1 MDSRTLYNI
10 KVFEKLAAPLMNAV
24 LRGSYQKKGALEADD
39 VAQISSLLRTSI
51 KMSKA
56 LSDSFQPSNND
67 DADALRLAVAC
78 LVSPIIAEH
87 FAKTGKD
94 LSDKDIDQ
102 FAGVFEGI
110 LEFTDKF
117 AEAKDAANRRL
128 RLANPDPISV
138 SDRLVFDEDQMTIQA
153 MQALL
158 PVVIRVAE
166 YNFGHDQKELL
177 SEITTKLQSRSK
189 IVARALFGR
198 AEDTSDQKLSEL
210 GVLRSLTHIYASCHM
225 AEKRRY
231 EEMDEKIREKSMN
244 KAGELSLDTLWHMF
258 EMRSGLM
265 VALTKNL
272 MTTPEDET
280 TSAPEPKAA
289 VKEELKATKT
299 PSKKAEETTSSDSG
313 SPMSFFSKGKKA
325 ESKSIIGEN
334 QDDEDDDDG
343 DGSGGRRGGGEKSKI
358 NPNTKPPKANPMGYF
373 GAKKGGM

>member
-1 MDSRTLYNI
+1 MDSKTLYNI

-24 LRGSYQKKGALEADD
+24 LRGSYQKKGAVEADD

-94 LSDKDIDQ
+94 LSDEDIGQ
-102 FAGVFEGI
+102 FSDVFDGI
-110 LEFTDKF
+110 LDFTDKF

-166 YNFGHDQKELL
+166 YSFGHDHKELL
-177 SEITTKLQSRSK
+177 AEITTKLQSRAK

-198 AEDTSDQKLSEL
+198 ADDISDQKLSEL

-231 EEMDEKIREKSMN
+231 EEMDEKLREKSMN
-244 KAGELSLDTLWHMF
+244 KTGELSLDTLWHMF

-272 MTTPEDET
+272 MVTPEDE
-280 TSAPEPKAA
+280 SASSSEKAA
-289 VKEELKATKT
+289 PKEALKATK
-299 PSKKAEETTSSDSG
+299 ASSNKVQESEAPALG
-313 SPMSFFSKGKKA
+313 NPMSFFSKGGATKPKT
-325 ESKSIIGEN
+325 IIGEDKD
-334 QDDEDDDDG
+334 DDEDDD
-343 DGSGGRRGGGEKSKI
+343 GSEGRRGGGEKSKV
-358 NPNTKPPKANPMGYF
+358 NPDLKPPKANPMGYF